1 MPATPLGH
9 RARRARPVGSTGLG
23 SDFRPTLLV
32 TAAVYIARPRSIP
45 LGRLMLVADSP
56 TGRLRSSPASLWSP
70 PCPATTGNRHHRND
84 APVPLRVP
92 RARAKPITSAVPPAS
107 PPTTAAA
114 PRTAPLDSITRGYV
128 EEALNTYRAC
138 CYKAT
143 AVLIGAAVERLVFS
157 LRDELAPRLKK
168 RGTKPIK
175 GLDAWQAKT
184 ALEAVAQ
191 QLRPD
196 LASD

>member
-1 MPATPLGH
+1 SILAPWPHGMCHVTTEGEETLKHASRDPINQ
-9 RARRARPVGSTGLG
+9 VGYLAYV
-23 SDFRPTLLV
+23 DQE
-32 TAAVYIARPRSIP
+32 
-45 LGRLMLVADSP
+45 
-56 TGRLRSSPASLWSP
+56 
-70 PCPATTGNRHHRND
+70 
-84 APVPLRVP
+84 
-92 RARAKPITSAVPPAS
+92 
-107 PPTTAAA
+107 
-114 PRTAPLDSITRGYV
+114 APLDSITRGYV

-196 LASD
+196 LASDAKKTGDEATRKLFEDAAARLQLVAAEFRKTRN